1 MRKHYQVSE
10 RNIGSLCRKAG
21 QKINALARLK
31 NYLASDQKNLQ
42 LNSVIKSQFTYCTL
56 VWMFKS
62 RDLNNTLNNIHERA
76 LRLIYDDQ
84 QEQFNSI
91 FLLNRLR
98 ENNLKT
104 ISQKNLEFLAVE
116 HTNFRMPCL
125 RQSLMIFSCPDE
137 TFVISKSF
145 RNFPPQL
152 KTL

>member
-1 MRKHYQVSE
+1 MRKNYQVSE
-10 RNIGSLCRKAG
+10 SHIGSLCRKAG
-21 QKINALARLK
+21 QKINAFARLK
-31 NYLASDQKNLQ
+31 NYLASDQKNLL
-42 LNSVIKSQFTYCTL
+42 LNFVIKSQLTYCAL

-62 RDLNNTLNNIHERA
+62 RYLNNTLNNIHERT
-76 LRLIYDDQ
+76 LRLIYNDQ
-84 QEQFNSI
+84 QESFNSI

-104 ISQKNLEFLAVE
+104 IHQKNLELLAVE
-116 HTNFRMPCL
+116 HANFKMACL
-125 RQSLMIFSCPDE
+125 RQPLMIFSCPGE